1 MALTSIMLILYIM
14 HATVDANKLS
24 SNHNQTFLLPSLAT
38 RTRQN
43 VNTLLDSF
51 VHVANSNYNASQ
63 LVSM

>member
-1 MALTSIMLILYIM
+1 MALTSTMLILYIM
-14 HATVDANKLS
+14 HATVDANQLLS
-24 SNHNQTFLLPSLAT
+24 NYNETFLLPNLAT

-63 LVSM
+63 LVS